1 MENLKTN
8 KNSINYQESCFI
20 VNAMDYYIKDLR
32 QKTNLSIESIKY
44 YNDIIKKYCQL
55 ENQILKLTIQES

>member
-20 VNAMDYYIKDLR
+20 VSAMDYYIKDLK

-55 ENQILKLTIQES
+55 ENQILKLTIKES